1 MCEVTP
7 KMPDVP
13 EKQLA
18 MMQVLYAEDVLEN
31 PRAKLGLADVES
43 VSFDKLASWG
53 VAFDPI
59 VSIAQK
65 ITGTGTG
72 KSGIY
77 YVNTHGLEMFQSK
90 TGNAYVASLKGKNG
104 AVGGGQAL
112 ISSLPCNPTMLCMA
126 ASLAA
131 IEKKLDK
138 IQEQQTEIFDFLQ
151 AKEES
156 EVFGD
161 FQTLADV
168 LENYKYNSN
177 NQTYKANKHILVQ
190 DIRKDSER
198 KIAFYQSLVQ
208 KDLEKK
214 TISRSDQELKKAA
227 KQLQKNLQNY
237 QLALYLWAYSAFL
250 EALLLENFNQ
260 EYLNHISSQIRD
272 EDFKYRNLYTFC
284 YDKVAGTSEN
294 TLQTRVTNALSAA
307 SIGVGTALSK
317 NPILRKTP
325 VDEGLLHIGQKMRNA
340 SENKTAQLVHSL
352 IGSSDSGTSVF
363 AENIDRLNII
373 WNSPQEVLFDK
384 RGIYFVPHAG

>member
-1 MCEVTP
+1 
-7 KMPDVP
+7 
-13 EKQLA
+13 
-18 MMQVLYAEDVLEN
+18 
-31 PRAKLGLADVES
+31 
-43 VSFDKLASWG
+43 
-53 VAFDPI
+53 
-59 VSIAQK
+59 
-65 ITGTGTG
+65 
-72 KSGIY
+72 
-77 YVNTHGLEMFQSK
+77 MFQSK

-198 KIAFYQSLVQ
+198 KIAFYQSLIQ

-227 KQLQKNLQNY
+227 KRLQKNLQNY

-373 WNSPQEVLFDK
+373 WNSSQEVLFDK